1 MTKIPTG
8 WVPDF
13 PDFRD
18 YQVTNDEVKEENKT
32 KKIKSVAD
40 MMLDVGVIKEK
51 PPAKSATK
59 TATKKTVKI
68 GEKATVPPPVNPD
81 ITKLLNFNQKLPAK
95 LDEIRK
101 FCSRI
106 DNQGDL
112 GSCTAHAGAAMVE
125 YLENKAFGRSK
136 KVSRLFIY
144 KASRNLLKWEG
155 DQGAYLRTTMGAL
168 ALFGVCPED
177 YWPYNEKKFDDEPPA
192 FCYSFAS
199 NYKALSYCRIDTDMA
214 KHDYVNLLH
223 RIKLVLNAKIPV
235 IFGFTVFPS
244 IEQSFDS
251 DCSGCIPF
259 PTIKEDNPEGHAVMA
274 VGYDDKIKIKNKLK
288 ADKNDVI
295 ETVGAVLIRNS
306 WGEKWG
312 DGGYGWLPY
321 EYITRGITSDWWIL
335 LQNDWIETGQF
346 GIK

>member
-125 YLENKAFGRSK
+125 YLENKAAAPVDLQTAAKDWYETIYEPFLAIIKRGR
-136 KVSRLFIY
+136 LIQHFQ
-144 KASRNLLKWEG
+144 AG
-155 DQGAYLRTTMGAL
+155 D
-168 ALFGVCPED
+168 F
-177 YWPYNEKKFDDEPPA
+177 
-192 FCYSFAS
+192 
-199 NYKALSYCRIDTDMA
+199 
-214 KHDYVNLLH
+214 
-223 RIKLVLNAKIPV
+223 
-235 IFGFTVFPS
+235 
-244 IEQSFDS
+244 
-251 DCSGCIPF
+251 
-259 PTIKEDNPEGHAVMA
+259 
-274 VGYDDKIKIKNKLK
+274 
-288 ADKNDVI
+288 
-295 ETVGAVLIRNS
+295 
-306 WGEKWG
+306 
-312 DGGYGWLPY
+312 
-321 EYITRGITSDWWIL
+321 
-335 LQNDWIETGQF
+335 
-346 GIK
+346 